1 MVLYTACTNT
11 GHVNIA
17 MPRLSCRILPLLAL
31 LLLPLPADAVRVEN
45 LYRTEVKVI
54 DKSGEEREA
63 GFRRALEQILLK
75 VSGSMAVLEKPAL
88 QPMLDAPARYVQQYR
103 YEEIEDGG
111 ETDAGGDAEPPPAY
125 RLEVVFGQSRIE
137 DDLRERGITVWGP
150 YRPEILVWL
159 AFDNGRQRQLVGADD
174 GSGMDEVLR
183 TAADRRGMPLLL
195 PLLDTEDHRRIE
207 YLDVQGGFF
216 DSVREASE
224 RYGADIV
231 LVGHVRRTGGDWSG
245 AWTLLEA
252 DERRGWQ
259 TRAAGADAVVQ
270 AGVGRL
276 VDHLS
281 EVLAGRDSERS
292 RVRVRVL
299 DTDSLD
305 DYARLGHYF
314 ERLPRVQGSHVV
326 RITPQEILFELDLHG
341 RLTDLERAIALDDL
355 LQPVETSIGE
365 DGPVEVIDISE
376 EEGAEE
382 DEEVEEV
389 ERRGDGVRMGDDADA
404 VTRDPLGEANELVFR
419 FTG

>member
-11 GHVNIA
+11 GHVNAA
-17 MPRLSCRILPLLAL
+17 MPRLPCRLLPLLA

-45 LYRTEVKVI
+45 LHRTEVEVI
-54 DKSGEEREA
+54 DKSGEQREA
-63 GFRRALEQILLK
+63 GFRRALEQVLLK
-75 VSGSMAVLEKPAL
+75 ISGSMDVLDEPAL
-88 QPMLDAPARYVQQYR
+88 QPMLEVSARYVQQYR
-103 YEEIEDGG
+103 YEDIEDDGDRTG
-111 ETDAGGDAEPPPAY
+111 DSEDAAETDEDAEPAPAY

-137 DDLRERGITVWGP
+137 DELRERGITVWGP

-159 AFDNGRQRQLVGADD
+159 AYDDGRQRQLVGADGD
-174 GSGMDEVLR
+174 SDMDEILG

-195 PLLDTEDHRRIE
+195 PLLDTEDRRRIE

-224 RYGADIV
+224 RYGADLV

-259 TRAAGADAVVQ
+259 TRAEDAGEVVQ
-270 AGVGRL
+270 AGIGRL
-276 VDHLS
+276 ADHLS

-314 ERLPRVQGSHVV
+314 ERLPRVEGSQVV
-326 RITPQEILFELDLHG
+326 RVTPQEILFELDLHG
-341 RLTDLERAIALDDL
+341 RLVDLERAIALDDL
-355 LQPVETSIGE
+355 LQPVEESIGE
-365 DGPVEVIDISE
+365 DGPVDVTDSVETDDE
-376 EEGAEE
+376 EADARGEGVRTEE
-382 DEEVEEV
+382 DVI
-389 ERRGDGVRMGDDADA
+389 
-404 VTRDPLGEANELVFR
+404 TRDPLGGANELVFR